1 MTKAEIKEKLWIME
15 NFCKGKSKN
24 VDRNEVLG
32 IDKQSDFY
40 AMGKADA
47 YKDMAERIGK
57 LKNELY

>member
-1 MTKAEIKEKLWIME
+1 ME